1 MPADVAWLN
10 TSRRDVYSITL
21 RYTIS
26 MTPHSSSLAV
36 PSDLIQTPALD
47 EIRNLAWFRY
57 NLRKFLRFSE
67 KAARQCGVTPQQ
79 HQLMLGVAGYTGRG
93 TASVSELAEF
103 LQERHNSVVGL
114 VERAAQRGL
123 VRKEHDAQ
131 DRRYVLVS
139 LTPEGEQ
146 ILARLTEL
154 HKEEVRTAREAL
166 MKVPKVPAQ
175 VLEVK
180 KKAI

>member
-1 MPADVAWLN
+1 MVQ
-10 TSRRDVYSITL
+10 
-21 RYTIS
+21 
-26 MTPHSSSLAV
+26 
-36 PSDLIQTPALD
+36 IQAED
-47 EIRNLAWFRY
+47 AIRNLAWFRY

-93 TASVSELAEF
+93 TATVSELAEF

-123 VRKEHDAQ
+123 VCKEHDTH
-131 DRRYVLVS
+131 DRRFVFVS
-139 LTPEGEQ
+139 LTQQGEQ

-154 HKEEVRTAREAL
+154 HKEEVKAAREAL
-166 MKVPKVPAQ
+166 MKVPKVPTQ

-180 KKAI
+180 KRAI

>member
-1 MPADVAWLN
+1 
-10 TSRRDVYSITL
+10 
-21 RYTIS
+21 
-26 MTPHSSSLAV
+26 MTPQSSYEALPSLTA
-36 PSDLIQTPALD
+36 QAQAED
-47 EIRNLAWFRY
+47 EIRDLAWFRY

-93 TASVSELAEF
+93 TATVSELAEF
-103 LQERHNSVVGL
+103 LQEHHNSVVGL

-123 VRKEHDAQ
+123 VRKEQDTE
-131 DRRYVLVS
+131 DRRFVLVS
-139 LTPEGEQ
+139 LTSQGEQ

-154 HKEEVRTAREAL
+154 HKEEVKAAREAL

-180 KKAI
+180 KRAG

>member
-1 MPADVAWLN
+1 
-10 TSRRDVYSITL
+10 
-21 RYTIS
+21 
-26 MTPHSSSLAV
+26 MTPQSSYEALSAETA
-36 PSDLIQTPALD
+36 QTQAD
-47 EIRNLAWFRY
+47 DAIRNLAWFRY

-67 KAARQCGVTPQQ
+67 KAARHCGVTPQQ

-93 TASVSELAEF
+93 TATVSELAEF

-123 VRKEHDAQ
+123 VRKEHDTD

-139 LTPEGEQ
+139 LTPQGEQ

-154 HKEEVRTAREAL
+154 HKEEVKAAREAL

-180 KKAI
+180 KRAV

>member
-1 MPADVAWLN
+1 
-10 TSRRDVYSITL
+10 
-21 RYTIS
+21 
-26 MTPHSSSLAV
+26 MTPQSSSQAL
-36 PSDLIQTPALD
+36 PSATAQIPTED

-79 HQLMLGVAGYTGRG
+79 HQLMLGIAGYTGRG
-93 TASVSELAEF
+93 TATVSELAEF

-123 VRKEHDAQ
+123 IRKEHDTG
-131 DRRYVLVS
+131 DRRFVLVS
-139 LTPEGEQ
+139 LTPQGEQ

-154 HKEEVRTAREAL
+154 HKEEVKAAREAL

-180 KKAI
+180 KRAMWQGEAPHSS

>member
-1 MPADVAWLN
+1 
-10 TSRRDVYSITL
+10 
-21 RYTIS
+21 
-26 MTPHSSSLAV
+26 MTPQSSYE
-36 PSDLIQTPALD
+36 ALSAETAQPQAD
-47 EIRNLAWFRY
+47 DAIRNLAWFRY

-67 KAARQCGVTPQQ
+67 KAARHCGVTPQQ

-93 TASVSELAEF
+93 TATVSELAEF

-123 VRKEHDAQ
+123 VRKEHDTD

-139 LTPEGEQ
+139 LTPQGEQ

-154 HKEEVRTAREAL
+154 HKEEVKAAREAL

-180 KKAI
+180 KRAV

>member
-1 MPADVAWLN
+1 MKPQ
-10 TSRRDVYSITL
+10 
-21 RYTIS
+21 
-26 MTPHSSSLAV
+26 SSFQAPPL
-36 PSDLIQTPALD
+36 DLVETKV
-47 EIRNLAWFRY
+47 EETIRNLAWFRY

-93 TASVSELAEF
+93 TATVSELAEF

-114 VERAAQRGL
+114 VERAAARGL
-123 VRKEHDAQ
+123 VRKEHDEH
-131 DRRYVLVS
+131 DRRFVLVS
-139 LTPEGEQ
+139 LTPQGEQ

-154 HKEEVRTAREAL
+154 HKEEVKAAREAL

-180 KKAI
+180 KRAM

>member
-1 MPADVAWLN
+1 M
-10 TSRRDVYSITL
+10 
-21 RYTIS
+21 
-26 MTPHSSSLAV
+26 MPHSSSQAL
-36 PSDLIQTPALD
+36 PSDTIQVQAED
-47 EIRNLAWFRY
+47 ELRNLAWFRY

-79 HQLMLGVAGYTGRG
+79 HQLMLGIAGYTGRG

-114 VERAAQRGL
+114 VERAAHRGL
-123 VRKEHDAQ
+123 VRKEHDLN

-139 LTPEGEQ
+139 LTAQGEQ
-146 ILARLTEL
+146 ILAKLTEL
-154 HKEEVRTAREAL
+154 HKEEVKAAREAL

-180 KKAI
+180 KKSV